1 MEEQTVSDLIKA
13 INAKMRTQAD
23 AEFKKYDLTF
33 SQVQVLCFIKK
44 QGGETTQ
51 REIESFLK
59 VSHPTVVGLVT
70 RLEKNEYVSCARD
83 EKDKRNKRVILTD
96 KAKAIDKR
104 LVKGKAEADQRLTE
118 SLSEKELAE
127 LTWLLKLVD
136 ANM

>member
-70 RLEKNEYVSCARD
+70 RLEKNEY